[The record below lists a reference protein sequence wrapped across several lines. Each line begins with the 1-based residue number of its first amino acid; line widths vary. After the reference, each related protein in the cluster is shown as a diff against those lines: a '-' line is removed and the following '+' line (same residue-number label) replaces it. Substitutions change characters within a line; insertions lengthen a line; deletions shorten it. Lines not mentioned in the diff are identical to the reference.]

1 MQRRHFL
8 LALAAASAPLKAA
21 RLPIRKGI
29 YAAML
34 PKDLSWVERFKLA
47 REVGFEEVECA
58 TAGEDPEAEQIK
70 AASEAA
76 GLRVH
81 SVMNSAHGKYPL
93 SSADPEVVAA
103 GLKGLERSLRNARL
117 WGADTVL
124 LVPGFVNAQTGYRDC
139 WVRSQKEIRRILP
152 LAAELNVIIAIEN
165 VGNRFLLS
173 PLEFAQYVDEFKSPW
188 VRAYFDVGNVVRF
201 GFPQDWIRTLGK
213 RIVKLHLKDPVVSQA
228 RATPAAPR
236 APLLE
241 GDVDWREVHTA
252 LTEIAYRGS
261 ATVELPAGD
270 ADYLRDVSRRVDKI
284 LAGV

>member
-8 LALAAASAPLKAA
+8 LASSVFAPLRAG

-34 PKDLSWVERFKLA
+34 PGDLSWAERFKLA

-58 TAGEDPEAEQIK
+58 TAKDDAEAEQVK

-93 SSADPEVVAA
+93 SSADPAMVAA
-103 GLKGLERSLRNARL
+103 GMTGLETSLRNARF

-139 WVRSQKEIRRILP
+139 WVRSQREIRRILP
-152 LAAELNVIIAIEN
+152 LAAELKVIIAIEN

-173 PLEFAQYVDEFKSPW
+173 PLEFAQYVDEFNSPW
-188 VRAYFDVGNVVRF
+188 LRAYFDVGNVVRI
-201 GFPQDWIRTLGK
+201 GFPQDWIRTLSK
-213 RIVKLHLKDPVVSQA
+213 RIVKLHLKDPVASQA
-228 RATPAAPR
+228 RGMPPAPR

-252 LTEIAYRGS
+252 LTEIGYRGS

-270 ADYLRDVSRRVDKI
+270 AEYLRDVSRRVDKI